1 LALPFINYLDRQ
13 TLSVAAPALREEFL
27 MSNED
32 YGFVLSSFMLAYA
45 DNVLISAQIVWAAPA
60 W

>member
-1 LALPFINYLDRQ
+1 MTTSPHRHRF
-13 TLSVAAPALREEFL
+13 LSFGL
-27 MSNED
+27 S
-32 YGFVLSSFMLAYA
+32 FVLLGLIATIPASAQEPRDTAVDLAGD